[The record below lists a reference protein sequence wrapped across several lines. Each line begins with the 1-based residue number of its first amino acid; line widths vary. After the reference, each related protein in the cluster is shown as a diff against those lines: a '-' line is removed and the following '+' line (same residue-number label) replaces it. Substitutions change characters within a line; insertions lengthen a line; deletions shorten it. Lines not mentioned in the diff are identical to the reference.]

1 MGGPPS
7 ARFRNFQSRRYVDLA
22 IDPCVAGR
30 HAADRRP
37 VDQIA
42 IDQPSADRP
51 SIAFLAIDLLPGEG
65 AAIQY
70 CAAERAGCVGYAGG
84 RCEWCVRLLRFLDG
98 PPSNGS
104 SRVVHAR
111 QATKSES
118 ELWV

>member
-7 ARFRNFQSRRYVDLA
+7 ARFRNFQSRHCFDPA
-22 IDPCVAGR
+22 IDPCAAGR
-30 HAADRRP
+30 RAADRRP

-42 IDQPSADRP
+42 IDQSFADRP
-51 SIAFLAIDLLPGEG
+51 SSALLAIDPLPGEG

-70 CAAERAGCVGYAGG
+70 CAADRAGCVGYAGG

-104 SRVVHAR
+104 SRVVHAQ
-111 QATKSES
+111 QATTFES